1 MEKQLNFVIDFA
13 LCTVRGGIKYYM
25 WLAFL
30 GFFIMVG
37 TFTAYRQFSTGII
50 VTGVTDQITWEL
62 YMSNFV
68 FMVGVAAAA
77 VTVVFPSYIY
87 KHRHLKELYVV
98 GEILAICA
106 VPMSILFIVFHMG
119 RPDKLWHIIPII
131 GYFNFPHSMLNW
143 DVIAL
148 NGYLFINVI
157 GAFYYL
163 YKRYTGHPLNNTFYM
178 PLIYL
183 SIIWA
188 PLIHILTAFILTTL
202 SPMHLWGTS
211 SLPIRF
217 LATAFAAGPSLIIL
231 ILLIVRKN
239 TKLFVHDKAIDFLA
253 QLVVWCLGI
262 TILLTVSE
270 AVTELYARTGH
281 ADSLKYLMF
290 GEHGLH
296 KFVPWFWSSIV
307 LIVGAFVMLLIPGIR
322 KEHRFFLPLA
332 CAMTFV
338 GTWIEKGMTLV
349 LPGFIPTPLGE
360 YVEYFPTWTEIF
372 NCIFIWA
379 LGFFVFTLLLKG
391 AIGIITGEVRHLD
404 HPGGDEVSGVAEQEI
419 HA

>member
-1 MEKQLNFVIDFA
+1 MKNTLTFVIDF
-13 LCTVRGGIKYYM
+13 TGGAFKGGVKYYA
-25 WLAFL
+25 WLLFL
-30 GFFIMVG
+30 LFFILVG
-37 TFTAYRQFSTGII
+37 TFTAYRQFTTGII
-50 VTGVTDQITWEL
+50 LTGVTDQVTWEL

-87 KHRHLKELYVV
+87 KHKHLKELYVI
-98 GEILAICA
+98 GEILAMCA
-106 VPMSILFIVFHMG
+106 VPMCILFIMFHMG

-131 GYFNFPHSMLNW
+131 GYFNLPHSMLDY

-148 NGYLFINVI
+148 NGYLFINAI
-157 GAFYYL
+157 GVFYYL
-163 YKRYTGHPLNNTFYM
+163 YKRYTGQPLNKTFYM
-178 PLIYL
+178 PLIFL

-188 PLIHILTAFILTTL
+188 PSIHVLTAFILTTL

-211 SLPIRF
+211 AMPLRF
-217 LATAFAAGPSLIIL
+217 LATAFAAGPSLIII

-239 TKLFVHDKAIDFLA
+239 TKLFIHDKAIDFLA

-270 AVTELYARTGH
+270 AVTELYAKTGH

-296 KFVPWFWSSIV
+296 EFVPWFWLSMA
-307 LIVGAFVMLLIPGIR
+307 LIVGAFVMLLFPGIR

-332 CAMTFV
+332 CAMTFA

-360 YVEYFPTWTEIF
+360 YVQYYPTWIEIF

-379 LGFFVFTLLLKG
+379 LGFFVFSVLLNG
-391 AIGIITGEVRHLD
+391 AIKIMTRDVRHPDALEEQ
-404 HPGGDEVSGVAEQEI
+404 HESGGA
-419 HA
+419 

>member
-1 MEKQLNFVIDFA
+1 MEQKLNFVIDFA
-13 LCTVRGGIKYYM
+13 LCAVRGGIKYYM

-30 GFFIMVG
+30 GFFIMIG
-37 TFTAYRQFSTGII
+37 AFTAYRQFSTGLI
-50 VTGVTDQITWEL
+50 VTGVTDQVTWEL

-87 KHRHLKELYVV
+87 KHRHLKELYVI
-98 GEILAICA
+98 GEILALCA
-106 VPMSILFIVFHMG
+106 VPMCILFIMFHMG
-119 RPDKLWHIIPII
+119 RPDKLWHIIPFI
-131 GYFNFPHSMLNW
+131 GYFNIPHSMLDW
-143 DVIAL
+143 DVLAL
-148 NGYLFINVI
+148 NGYLFINAI

-163 YKRYTGHPLNNTFYM
+163 YKRYTGQPLNKTFYM
-178 PLIYL
+178 PLIFL

-188 PLIHILTAFILTTL
+188 PSIHVLTAFILTTL
-202 SPMHLWGTS
+202 SPMHLWSTS
-211 SLPIRF
+211 SLPLRF
-217 LATAFAAGPSLIIL
+217 LATAFAAGPALIIL

-253 QLVVWCLGI
+253 QVVVWCLGI

-270 AVTELYARTGH
+270 VVTELCAKTGH

-296 KFVPWFWSSIV
+296 EFVLWFWLSMV
-307 LIVGAFVMLLIPGIR
+307 LIVGAFVMLLFPAVR
-322 KEHRFFLPLA
+322 KNYRCFLPLA
-332 CAMTFV
+332 CVMTFA
-338 GTWIEKGMTLV
+338 GIWIEKGMTLI
-349 LPGFIPTPLGE
+349 LPGFLPTPLGE
-360 YVEYFPTWTEIF
+360 YAEYFPTLIEIL

-379 LGFFVFTLLLKG
+379 LGSFVFTLLLKG
-391 AIGIITGEVRHLD
+391 AIGIMTGEVRHTD
-404 HPGGDEVSGVAEQEI
+404 HPGGEDGGEVAEQEM